1 MKNIREF
8 ELRTKNDKVAY
19 LPEEILRGELYIS
32 LSERT
37 EIRSIKIFLQ
47 GEGAG
52 EWLEQTCSDDM
63 QDKTKD
69 GDGKLVKRTLL
80 DIGLRAFG
88 NSSRGDKIPP
98 VHDEGRYVYEF
109 QFRIPGDLP
118 PTFKSPIEKDLGYTK
133 YYLKAVVSRPRK
145 KDKTDRFPIIINKLV
160 SPDRPELSFLPGSS
174 DSKSVTTNCL
184 TTGTLFL
191 ESCLS
196 RSYYRQGET
205 IMINATAEN
214 ESTKIMKE
222 LYAKLIRRVR
232 CKAKFGTKTYTTDA
246 ASTHGDR
253 IPPSGRLVYHPEIS
267 LVYLLTNPTSS
278 WP

>member
-1 MKNIREF
+1 MKNITEF
-8 ELRTKNDKVAY
+8 ELRTKNDKIAY

-32 LSERT
+32 LKERT

-52 EWLEQTCSDDM
+52 EWLEQTYNDDTM
-63 QDKTKD
+63 QNKTKN
-69 GDGKLVKRTLL
+69 GDGKLAKQTVL

-88 NSSRGDKIPP
+88 NSSKGDKIPP
-98 VHDEGRYVYEF
+98 IHDDGRYVYEF
-109 QFRIPGDLP
+109 QFRVPSDLP
-118 PTFKSPIEKDLGYTK
+118 PTFKSPIEKDLGYAK

-145 KDKTDRFPIIINKLV
+145 KDKIDRLPIILNNLV

-196 RSYYRQGET
+196 RSYYKQGET

-214 ESTKIMKE
+214 ESAKIMKE

-232 CKAKFGTKTYTTDA
+232 CKGRFGVKTYTTDA
-246 ASTHGDR
+246 ASTHGER
-253 IPPSGRLVYHPEIS
+253 IPASGRLVVT
-267 LVYLLTNPTSS
+267 LYL
-278 WP
+278 